1 MYNVVFI
8 VFFHKKNPYNCE
20 SYIGIV
26 LVKTKAAVPVGT
38 NFLSDVYVV
47 TCRTVDGLEE
57 ISFVKVQSEA
67 IFVGYFN
74 VTII

>member
-1 MYNVVFI
+1 M
-8 VFFHKKNPYNCE
+8 
-20 SYIGIV
+20 
-26 LVKTKAAVPVGT
+26 GT